1 MSPFTSYSEARSL
14 QGDLVVLLR
23 SAAKSNP
30 DMGDREHIGIAWG
43 SPWQAI
49 DRPTYRRV
57 VQLNARLAR
66 HLNFE
71 YLTRKELE
79 DALLKAISEYRNSS
93 PRPNIREY
101 ADAVLSEMAKPA
113 RSLVFYLGVN
123 HLKVKK
129 SLTIGDVEIL
139 TKAQAKRAID
149 NNRWPS
155 AFNDS
160 PSFARLTIEGTN
172 PQAQLQRARF
182 AVQEALGAA
191 RLVIQEEL
199 GRMGGI
205 REQWLFDLSGDWVA
219 RYGARW
225 SSGWWRKPEP
235 MLLELPDDARWRDPI
250 KSFDESLTL
259 VPERFR
265 ACCRTAINWLDAATR
280 EGYWRISIPMVYSA
294 MESILVPETTG
305 LKAEVVTVRSIAMQ
319 VAIGNPFRDPN
330 KTLLGYS
337 VRSALV
343 HGGVTFDFDEKEA
356 EDLRIDRQ
364 WWAFGVLKDFLVFI
378 RDNER
383 ERLIEAMRDLDRSD
397 SMRQVTEWFEGH
409 GAEKLIAEY
418 RKAVA

>member
-1 MSPFTSYSEARSL
+1 
-14 QGDLVVLLR
+14 
-23 SAAKSNP
+23 
-30 DMGDREHIGIAWG
+30 
-43 SPWQAI
+43 
-49 DRPTYRRV
+49 
-57 VQLNARLAR
+57 
-66 HLNFE
+66 
-71 YLTRKELE
+71 
-79 DALLKAISEYRNSS
+79 
-93 PRPNIREY
+93 
-101 ADAVLSEMAKPA
+101 
-113 RSLVFYLGVN
+113 
-123 HLKVKK
+123 
-129 SLTIGDVEIL
+129 
-139 TKAQAKRAID
+139 
-149 NNRWPS
+149 
-155 AFNDS
+155 
-160 PSFARLTIEGTN
+160 
-172 PQAQLQRARF
+172 
-182 AVQEALGAA
+182 
-191 RLVIQEEL
+191 
-199 GRMGGI
+199 
-205 REQWLFDLSGDWVA
+205 
-219 RYGARW
+219 
-225 SSGWWRKPEP
+225 